1 MAILNENNN
10 GYYAG
15 AKFSDP
21 PSPSSLPKPP
31 AHWMT
36 NYPSLKSLH
45 SKESKKKDNRLN
57 DLSSSRDS
65 SKSQSKSVTTND
77 KSKSKHNH
85 SHQHHQQPFLSLQY
99 FQQTLHQYQHQHQPQ
114 HQNLHHHQEKF
125 LLNQPKKLINHHQA
139 RSKIMKKKKSS

>member
-1 MAILNENNN
+1 MAILNDNNKD
-10 GYYAG
+10 YYAG

-31 AHWMT
+31 AHWMI
-36 NYPSLKSLH
+36 NNSSLKALH
-45 SKESKKKDNRLN
+45 SKESKRKDNRIN
-57 DLSSSRDS
+57 DLSSRDS
-65 SKSQSKSVTTND
+65 SKSLSKSVTTND

-99 FQQTLHQYQHQHQPQ
+99 FQQTLHQYQHHHQPQ
-114 HQNLHHHQEKF
+114 HQNLHHHQENF
-125 LLNQPKKLINHHQA
+125 LLNQPKKSVNHHQA